1 MDSILKDAKERME
14 KSIGSL
20 NQELGKVRTGR
31 ASTGI
36 LDQVKVEY
44 YGSDV
49 PLSQVA
55 SVNVEDARTL
65 TVSPWEKHLVGD
77 IEKAIMK
84 ADLGLNPATTG
95 DLIRVPM
102 PALTE
107 ERRKDLVKVVRAEG
121 ENARIAIRNIRRDAN
136 NAIRQLEKDNAI
148 TEDDVKKGE
157 TRVQQ
162 LTDEHV
168 KAVDETLK
176 TKENDLMTV

>member
-31 ASTGI
+31 ASTSI

-44 YGSDV
+44 YGSEV

-107 ERRKDLVKVVRAEG
+107 ERRRDLVKVVRAEG

-136 NAIRQLEKDNAI
+136 NSIRQLEKDNAI

-157 TRVQQ
+157 SLVQQ
-162 LTDEHV
+162 LTDDHV
-168 KAVDETLK
+168 KTVDETLK
-176 TKENDLMTV
+176 TKEDDLMTV